1 LEITVTR
8 AQPEPDSPEEEPL
21 EPEFRQQKLKR
32 SAMEKRRQFLKFLVA
47 GAAWVG
53 TGLGSFFST
62 AQWVLA
68 ETKKII
74 LPKGTP
80 QESLIDKNPADLDA
94 RNLEVT
100 PLEKFGTMGLSDYAV
115 NLEKWG
121 LEVEGRVKKPLRLTY
136 EELKRLPSVERK
148 ILMIC
153 PGFFANYGA
162 WKGVSLHT
170 LLKLAQAEDEVTHVT
185 VRGPEGKYEST
196 QRYPL
201 KDILSNTAFL
211 AYEVN
216 GKPLPQRDGFPL
228 RAVAEGY
235 YGHDWVKYVYKVTAE
250 RI

>member
-1 LEITVTR
+1 
-8 AQPEPDSPEEEPL
+8 
-21 EPEFRQQKLKR
+21 
-32 SAMEKRRQFLKFLVA
+32 MEKRRQFLKVLIA

-53 TGLGSFFST
+53 TGLGSFFSM
-62 AQWVLA
+62 AKWVLA

-74 LPKGTP
+74 LPEGTP
-80 QESLIDKNPADLDA
+80 RESLIDKNPADLDA

-121 LEVEGRVKKPLRLTY
+121 LEVEGRVKKPLRLAY
-136 EELKRLPSVERK
+136 EEIKKLPSVERK

-162 WKGVSLHT
+162 WKGVSFQT

-201 KDILSNTAFL
+201 KDILSNTVFL

-250 RI
+250 KV